1 MAVYYA
7 YEEDRA
13 NDRLCDYLMHHG
25 IKNMR
30 WGVWNE
36 ETARRYLGGS
46 KTIAKRTN
54 EAIASGNSKN
64 LDKWGTDPQHN
75 VLYVCGKSG
84 SGKTTFAMNLK
95 QKEHANHIGLDA
107 YFEKDFRNADKRTL
121 QDREFNDF
129 LTRHGI
135 DYQRMAVDAANR
147 QNRDWRLVDAFAEA
161 IEPFAAEQY
170 RKGRKVVVEG
180 VALNDETLFA
190 NREQSLKGKPFI
202 ELTTPED
209 VARARA
215 EARDTKR

>member
-13 NDRLCDYLMHHG
+13 KDRLGDYLMHQG
-25 IKNMR
+25 IKGMR
-30 WGVWNE
+30 WGIWNE

-46 KTIAKRTN
+46 KTITERTN
-54 EAIASGNSKN
+54 EALASGQSQN
-64 LDKWGTDPQHN
+64 LSKWGKDAKHN

-84 SGKTTFAMNLK
+84 SGKTTLAMNLK

-107 YFEKDFRNADKRTL
+107 YFEKDFRKADKRTL

-129 LTRHGI
+129 LTRRGI
-135 DYQRMAVDAANR
+135 DYERMAVDAVNR
-147 QNRDWRLVDAFAEA
+147 QNRDWKLVDDFAAA

-190 NREQSLKGKPFI
+190 DRDKSLKGKPVI
-202 ELTTPED
+202 VLNTPD
-209 VARARA
+209 DIARTRA
-215 EARDTKR
+215 AARDSKR